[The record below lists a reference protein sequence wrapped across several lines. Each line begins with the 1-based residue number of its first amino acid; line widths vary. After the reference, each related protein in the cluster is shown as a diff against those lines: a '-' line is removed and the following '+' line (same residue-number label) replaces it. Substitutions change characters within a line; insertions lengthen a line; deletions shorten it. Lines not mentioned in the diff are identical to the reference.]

1 MTKAAIVK
9 SEDQEV
15 TVLTRWEAVA
25 ADIAIATDKSESM
38 VFDYRDKAGNKA
50 ARSWVAQLRKLRAEV
65 DRVRKEAKA
74 VHIQRGKAVDETAK
88 TLENAVTELIAPHEQ
103 EIKALE
109 AVEQARIDAHKA
121 VLNRIQQLSENI
133 FLSEQASANIA
144 ELEAID
150 TDSLEEFSKAGA
162 NRKAEA
168 IERLQQ
174 MLQLLLMQEEQQA
187 ELEAL
192 RAEKE
197 AREQAEREERLKRE
211 AAEEER
217 KRQERLRQQEA
228 AEAARREAA
237 ALQAA
242 ESARLAREEAERR
255 AAEAEAR
262 EQQLEAERLRREK
275 ELEEKR
281 RQAERARADLVS
293 KLQDEIERALAGLS
307 PSQIARGI
315 IDKTLHPAITID
327 WGEVEDDFVF

>member
-1 MTKAAIVK
+1 MTETAIVK
-9 SEDQEV
+9 SGDQEV

-25 ADIAIATDKSESM
+25 ANIAIATEKSESM
-38 VFDYRDKAGNKA
+38 VFDYEDRDGNKA
-50 ARSWVAQLRKLRAEV
+50 ARSWVAQLRKLRADV
-65 DRVRKEAKA
+65 DRVRKEAKT

-88 TLENAVTELIAPHEQ
+88 TLEGAVTALIAPHEQ

-109 AVEQARIDAHKA
+109 AVEQARVDAHKA

-133 FLSEQASANIA
+133 FLSGQASANIA

-168 IERLQQ
+168 IERLRE
-174 MLQLLLMQEEQQA
+174 LHKLLLTQEQQQA

-197 AREQAEREERLKRE
+197 AREQAEREEQLKCE

-228 AEAARREAA
+228 TEAARREAV
-237 ALQAA
+237 ALQEA
-242 ESARLAREEAERR
+242 ESARLAQEAAERR
-255 AAEAEAR
+255 AVEAEAR
-262 EQQLEAERLRREK
+262 EQQLEVERLRREK
-275 ELEEKR
+275 ELEDKR
-281 RQAERARADLVS
+281 KQAERARADLAS
-293 KLQDEIERALAGLS
+293 KLQDEIERAVAGLS

-315 IDKTLHPAITID
+315 IDKTLHPAIAVD
-327 WGEVEDDFVF
+327 WGKVEDDFVF

>member
-1 MTKAAIVK
+1 MTKVAIVK

-25 ADIAIATDKSESM
+25 ANIAIATEKSEGM
-38 VFDYRDKAGNKA
+38 MFDYEDRDGNKA
-50 ARSWVAQLRKLRAEV
+50 ARSWVAQLRKLRADV

-88 TLENAVTELIAPHEQ
+88 TLESAVTELIAPHELA
-103 EIKALE
+103 IKALE
-109 AVEQARIDAHKA
+109 AIEQARIDAHKS

-133 FLSEQASANIA
+133 FLSGQASANIA

-150 TDSLEEFSKAGA
+150 TDLLEEFSKTGA

-168 IERLQQ
+168 IARLRE
-174 MLQLLLMQEEQQA
+174 LHDLLLTQEQQQA

-197 AREQAEREERLKRE
+197 AREKAEREERLKLE

-228 AEAARREAA
+228 MEAARREAT
-237 ALQAA
+237 ALQEA
-242 ESARLAREEAERR
+242 ESARLAQEAAERR

-262 EQQLEAERLRREK
+262 EQQLEVERLRREK
-275 ELEEKR
+275 ELEDKR
-281 RQAERARADLVS
+281 RQAEKARADLAS

-315 IDKTLHPAITID
+315 IDKTLHPAITVD
-327 WGEVEDDFVF
+327 WGRVEDDFVF

>member
-197 AREQAEREERLKRE
+197 AREQAEREE
-211 AAEEER
+211 
-217 KRQERLRQQEA
+217 
-228 AEAARREAA
+228 
-237 ALQAA
+237 
-242 ESARLAREEAERR
+242 AERR